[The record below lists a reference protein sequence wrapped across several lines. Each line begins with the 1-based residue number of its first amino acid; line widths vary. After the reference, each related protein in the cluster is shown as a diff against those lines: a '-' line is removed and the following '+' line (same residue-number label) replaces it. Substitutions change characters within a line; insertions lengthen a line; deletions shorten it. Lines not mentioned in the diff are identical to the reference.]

1 MQRSW
6 AKATGVFCLCF
17 GDCPLIQTHYKHG
30 KKKRTQ
36 NDSRVSHR
44 HPFFSKT
51 ENHRKPLQILIR
63 YWHSAS
69 MSRAS
74 PHRRHSPQRSGCN
87 SSQLQMAPCCWIN
100 YSSLASWHPLKSVG
114 PKWNLQELSTQK
126 CILCIGL
133 CHSYFW
139 PLHVHALWVWSSI
152 WRQTKSSSHGFVS
165 GSHFPKRGKDKSSHQ
180 LVQS

>member
-1 MQRSW
+1 LFWRLSSD
-6 AKATGVFCLCF
+6 TNTL
-17 GDCPLIQTHYKHG
+17 QTRG

-87 SSQLQMAPCCWIN
+87 SSQLQMAPCC
-100 YSSLASWHPLKSVG
+100 
-114 PKWNLQELSTQK
+114 
-126 CILCIGL
+126 
-133 CHSYFW
+133 
-139 PLHVHALWVWSSI
+139 
-152 WRQTKSSSHGFVS
+152 
-165 GSHFPKRGKDKSSHQ
+165 
-180 LVQS
+180 